1 MLALIAGSEFLGMTL
16 WFSATSAAPA
26 LVAEFHLSPGQ
37 SAWVT
42 MAVQGGF
49 VAGTLASALLNLP
62 DLLSA
67 RRLFALGCLLG
78 AVATFGVSRAET
90 PGAVVAL
97 RAATGAAL
105 AWVYPTGMK
114 LAAGWF
120 HRQRGTAIAVIVASL
135 TAGQAFPHLVAAVA
149 GDLPWR
155 TQLLVPVALAIAG
168 AVTALV
174 LVREGPLVI
183 DADRFDPRAAARLFT
198 NRFTR
203 LAALGY
209 FGHMWELYAMW
220 AWIGAFAAA
229 SLDAAGAVW
238 SGSAASLTS
247 FIGIAAGSLGCL
259 AAGLA
264 GDRVGRA
271 RIAGL
276 ALTMSGTCAAVAAL
290 VFGAP
295 APVLLALVAIWGLS
309 VVADSAQFSTLVA
322 DYSGAYVGTALT
334 IQTSIGYLLTMVSI
348 GLVAEVALSV
358 GWRWAFLVLLPGPIV
373 GTWAMRRLRR
383 LQSATQVLASGH

>member
-1 MLALIAGSEFLGMTL
+1 MLALVAGSEFLGMTL

-26 LVAEFHLSPGQ
+26 LVAEFNLSPGQ

-67 RRLFALGCLLG
+67 RRLLALGCLLG
-78 AVATFGVSRAET
+78 AAATFGVSRAET
-90 PGAVVAL
+90 PGVVVAL
-97 RAATGAAL
+97 RATTGAAL

-120 HRQRGTAIAVIVASL
+120 DRQRGTAIAVIVASL
-135 TAGQAFPHLVAAVA
+135 TAGQAFPHLVATVA
-149 GDLPWR
+149 GGLPWR
-155 TQLLVPVALAIAG
+155 TQLLVPVLLAIVG
-168 AVTALV
+168 ALV
-174 LVREGPLVI
+174 ALILVREGPLAVEV
-183 DADRFDPRAAARLFT
+183 DRFDPRAATRLFT

-229 SLDAAGAVW
+229 SLRASGTAW
-238 SGSAASLTS
+238 SGSGASLVS

-259 AAGLA
+259 AAGIA

-271 RIAGL
+271 RVAGL
-276 ALTMSGTCAAVAAL
+276 ALTVSGTCIVGAAL

-295 APVLLALVAIWGLS
+295 AQVLLALVAIWGLA
-309 VVADSAQFSTLVA
+309 VVADSAQFSALVA

-348 GLVAEVALSV
+348 GLVAEVSSSV
-358 GWRWAFLVLLPGPIV
+358 GWRWAFLVLLPGPVI

-383 LQSATQVLASGH
+383 RQAEPQTR